1 MNIIRFQDDYLG
13 IFTRSYLLQT
23 QHYNVFIDG
32 GLLGGREEKLPYL
45 TDGRKNVL
53 ILTHGH
59 WDHIGCDS
67 LTAENGGEVW
77 VHEGDVKHVTDY
89 DWHWTMLF
97 GQFAGDFDLPPA
109 RHEIFWKMVGKPVV
123 PDRLLQD
130 GDELVFDDLCLQVIA
145 TPGHSPGSICLYEPK
160 SRIMFS
166 GDSIIGN
173 GFFTGTP
180 QIANF
185 DDYLD
190 SMEKLRDWHPEVVIS
205 AHMPD
210 LTGAEYTRKL
220 QDGIDCALRMKAA
233 VAEYCKT
240 HDTLTVS
247 GAAQAIA
254 GCEGKGVGGGT
265 CVTALAALKSLG
277 ESRAEPLLDTYIYGY

>member
-145 TPGHSPGSICLYEPK
+145 TQAILPAVSACMSRRAAPCSAATVSSATVSLPERPRSPTLTTIWTPWRNCG
-160 SRIMFS
+160 
-166 GDSIIGN
+166 
-173 GFFTGTP
+173 TGT
-180 QIANF
+180 
-185 DDYLD
+185 
-190 SMEKLRDWHPEVVIS
+190 
-205 AHMPD
+205 
-210 LTGAEYTRKL
+210 RKW
-220 QDGIDCALRMKAA
+220 
-233 VAEYCKT
+233 
-240 HDTLTVS
+240 
-247 GAAQAIA
+247 
-254 GCEGKGVGGGT
+254 
-265 CVTALAALKSLG
+265 
-277 ESRAEPLLDTYIYGY
+277 

>member
-13 IFTRSYLLQT
+13 IFTRSYLIQT

-77 VHEGDVKHVTDY
+77 IHEGDVKHVTDY

-160 SRIMFS
+160 SRTMFS

-254 GCEGKGVGGGT
+254 DCEGKGVGGGT
-265 CVTALAALKSLG
+265 YVTALAALKSLG